1 MEKLKS
7 DLRLLSKY
15 LFFFL
20 LGGSIYYMMEIIF
33 RGYSHASMFIVGGIA
48 YILIGIINEYF
59 PWDMYIETQAFIGV
73 STVLVLEFISGCI
86 LNLWLKLNVWDY
98 SNQFGNILG
107 QVCLLFAIIWIPV
120 VLYAI
125 LLDDCVRYIF
135 FKEEYPRYKS
145 WIKEKIESLLK

>member
-33 RGYSHASMFIVGGIA
+33 RGYSHVSMFVVGGIA

-59 PWDMYIETQAFIGV
+59 PWDMYIETQTLIGV
-73 STVLVLEFISGCI
+73 GTVLVLEFISGCI

>member
-33 RGYSHASMFIVGGIA
+33 RGYSYVSMFIVGGIA

-59 PWDMYIETQAFIGV
+59 SWDMYIETQTLIGV

-135 FKEEYPRYKS
+135 FKEEYPRYRS
-145 WIKEKIESLLK
+145 WIKEKIEFLLK

>member
-20 LGGSIYYMMEIIF
+20 LGGNIYYMMEIIF
-33 RGYSHASMFIVGGIA
+33 RGYSHVSMFIVGGIA

-59 PWDMYIETQAFIGV
+59 PWDMYIETQTLIGV
-73 STVLVLEFISGCI
+73 GTVLVLEFISGCI

-135 FKEEYPRYKS
+135 FKEEYPRYRS

>member
-33 RGYSHASMFIVGGIA
+33 RGYSHVSMFIVGGIA

-59 PWDMYIETQAFIGV
+59 SWDMYIETQALIGV
-73 STVLVLEFISGCI
+73 GTVLVLEFISGCI

-98 SNQFGNILG
+98 SNQFCNILG
-107 QVCLLFAIIWIPV
+107 QVCLLFAIIWIPI